1 MNNMGILLQAMKNPQ
16 AFMQQAMNNNT
27 MMQNPM
33 FKNAVEMYQKG
44 DSQGLQKM
52 AENLARERG
61 TNIDAVKNSIMNQ
74 FGIK

>member
-44 DSQGLQKM
+44 DLNGIEKL
-52 AENLARERG
+52 ADNLCRE
-61 TNIDAVKNSIMNQ
+61 K
-74 FGIK
+74 GINRTDLEKQLKTRLGI